1 MREDIKKALQKN
13 KYTWLITGVAG
24 FIGSNLL
31 ESLLTNNQCVIGIDN
46 FETGHQDNI
55 DDVKQS
61 VSSSQWKNFTFHEID
76 IFNYTELENVFND
89 VDFVLHQAALGS
101 VPRSISDPKRTNEVN
116 ISGFLNVLNIAKE
129 NLVKGFIFATSSSVY
144 GDHKTLPK
152 KENCI
157 GNPLSPYAI
166 TKLTNELYAKT
177 FSEHYGFK
185 SVGLRYFNVFG
196 KRQDPHGAYAAVVPR
211 WIKSMIDNN
220 EIYIN
225 GDGSTTRDFCYIEN
239 AIDANILSALKIQ
252 EMTNSFEV
260 MNIAVGESNDL
271 NKLFELIYSIM
282 AKNEVCCDKKLSYR
296 NFRPG
301 DIKDSLADIS
311 KAKKLINYY
320 PRYNLKEGL
329 KECIPWYIKN

>member
-1 MREDIKKALQKN
+1 MREDIKKALQKK

-271 NKLFELIYSIM
+271 NKLFELIYSII

>member
-76 IFNYTELENVFND
+76 IFDYTELENVFND

-271 NKLFELIYSIM
+271 NKLFELIYSII

>member
-1 MREDIKKALQKN
+1 MREDIKKALQKK

-76 IFNYTELENVFND
+76 IFNYKELENVFND

-252 EMTNSFEV
+252 EMTNNFEV
-260 MNIAVGESNDL
+260 MNIAVGESNNL
-271 NKLFELIYSIM
+271 NKLFELIYSIT
-282 AKNEVCCDKKLSYR
+282 AKNLVRCDKKLSYR
-296 NFRPG
+296 DFRAG

-311 KAKKLINYY
+311 KAKKLIDYY

>member
-1 MREDIKKALQKN
+1 MREDIKTALQKK

-252 EMTNSFEV
+252 EMTNNFEV
-260 MNIAVGESNDL
+260 MNIAVGESNNL

>member
-1 MREDIKKALQKN
+1 MREDIKTALQKK

-252 EMTNSFEV
+252 EMTNNFEV
-260 MNIAVGESNDL
+260 MNIAVGESNNL
-271 NKLFELIYSIM
+271 NKLFELIYSIT
-282 AKNEVCCDKKLSYR
+282 AKNLVRCDKKLSYR
-296 NFRPG
+296 DFRAG

-311 KAKKLINYY
+311 KAKKLIDYY

>member
-76 IFNYTELENVFND
+76 IFDYTELENVFND

>member
-1 MREDIKKALQKN
+1 MREDIKTALQKK

-116 ISGFLNVLNIAKE
+116 ISGFLNILNIAKE

-252 EMTNSFEV
+252 EMTNNFEV
-260 MNIAVGESNDL
+260 MNIAVGESNNL
-271 NKLFELIYSIM
+271 NKLFELIYSIT
-282 AKNEVCCDKKLSYR
+282 AKNLVRCDKKLSYR
-296 NFRPG
+296 DFRAG

-311 KAKKLINYY
+311 KAKKLIDYY

>member
-1 MREDIKKALQKN
+1 MREDIKKALQKK

-116 ISGFLNVLNIAKE
+116 ISGFLNILNIAKE
-129 NLVKGFIFATSSSVY
+129 NLVRGFIFATSSSVY

-252 EMTNSFEV
+252 EMTNNFEV
-260 MNIAVGESNDL
+260 MNIAVGESNNL
-271 NKLFELIYSIM
+271 NKLFELIYSIT
-282 AKNEVCCDKKLSYR
+282 AKNLVRCDKKLSYR
-296 NFRPG
+296 DFRAG

-311 KAKKLINYY
+311 KAKKLIDYY

>member
-1 MREDIKKALQKN
+1 MREDIKKALQKK

-76 IFNYTELENVFND
+76 IFDYTELENVFND

>member
-1 MREDIKKALQKN
+1 MREDIKKALQKK

-76 IFNYTELENVFND
+76 IFDYTELENVFND

-271 NKLFELIYSIM
+271 NKLFELIYSII

>member
-1 MREDIKKALQKN
+1 MREDIKKALQKK

-116 ISGFLNVLNIAKE
+116 ISGFLNILNIAKE

-252 EMTNSFEV
+252 EMTNNFEV
-260 MNIAVGESNDL
+260 MNIAVGESNNL
-271 NKLFELIYSIM
+271 NKLFELIYSIT
-282 AKNEVCCDKKLSYR
+282 AKNLVRCDKKLSYR
-296 NFRPG
+296 DFRAG

-311 KAKKLINYY
+311 KAKKLIDYY

>member
-1 MREDIKKALQKN
+1 MREDIKKALQKK

-76 IFNYTELENVFND
+76 IFNYTKLENVFND

-211 WIKSMIDNN
+211 WIKSMIDN
-220 EIYIN
+220 
-225 GDGSTTRDFCYIEN
+225 
-239 AIDANILSALKIQ
+239 K
-252 EMTNSFEV
+252 V
-260 MNIAVGESNDL
+260 
-271 NKLFELIYSIM
+271 
-282 AKNEVCCDKKLSYR
+282 
-296 NFRPG
+296 
-301 DIKDSLADIS
+301 
-311 KAKKLINYY
+311 
-320 PRYNLKEGL
+320 
-329 KECIPWYIKN
+329 

>member
-1 MREDIKKALQKN
+1 MREDIKKALQKK

-101 VPRSISDPKRTNEVN
+101 VPRSIGDPKRTNEVN

-220 EIYIN
+220 GIYIN

>member
-1 MREDIKKALQKN
+1 MREDIKKALQKK